1 MNLPIHRLIFKIKED
16 EAKYYCPRYDA
27 NTGKFLGLY
36 EILGFLVVRGDP
48 FEVFLSYR
56 YDTVKS

>member
-1 MNLPIHRLIFKIKED
+1 MNLPIHHMIFKIKENK
-16 EAKYYCPRYDA
+16 AKYYCPRYDA

-36 EILGFLVVRGDP
+36 ETIGFLVVRGET

-56 YDTVKS
+56 YNTVKS